1 MRYDVSKATA
11 PAMPNLGK
19 GTECVKLLLSQV
31 SKDIQ
36 EPLLPMTL
44 PALAAHLCEV
54 EFMYS
59 DNKYYELC
67 GQMGHLIGPSGI
79 GKDQLHDLIEAI
91 QRSFRARQFYKR
103 DMINGFFGRIPF
115 AYKARGERKGKIPR
129 RGSYD
134 EEFLLKLDEY
144 LKKSDV

>member
-1 MRYDVSKATA
+1 MKYDISNQKA
-11 PAMPNLGK
+11 PEMPNLGK
-19 GTECVKLLLSQV
+19 GTECIKFLLTQV
-31 SKDIQ
+31 SKDMQ

-79 GKDQLHDLIEAI
+79 GKDQLYDLIEAI
-91 QRSFRARQFYKR
+91 QRSF
-103 DMINGFFGRIPF
+103 
-115 AYKARGERKGKIPR
+115 KI
-129 RGSYD
+129 
-134 EEFLLKLDEY
+134 KH
-144 LKKSDV
+144 